1 MEVHNHARAQRKK
14 TTHTSTPT
22 FYRPY
27 STWEKKIKTR
37 NKLVIQSPLII
48 KFCSAWDKVRHGG
61 REGKPPA
68 AICKHGEKD
77 GCRLIIDSTQPHA
90 SLSSTCCSHGAR
102 QLFRYGNQW
111 VANLCIILLKPL
123 TIWASCVTPC
133 LSVRLGTNE
142 ESKKKKIWK
151 IHLGID
157 ESSLG

>member
-1 MEVHNHARAQRKK
+1 MEVHNHSRTHKKK

-61 REGKPPA
+61 REGKPPP

-77 GCRLIIDSTQPHA
+77 GCRLIIDSTQLPCKYIFHMLQPRSQTA
-90 SLSSTCCSHGAR
+90 ISLRKSMSGQSVYNFAKTSDDLGI
-102 QLFRYGNQW
+102 
-111 VANLCIILLKPL
+111 LCY
-123 TIWASCVTPC
+123 A
-133 LSVRLGTNE
+133 LSVCKVRD
-142 ESKKKKIWK
+142 KRRKKIWK